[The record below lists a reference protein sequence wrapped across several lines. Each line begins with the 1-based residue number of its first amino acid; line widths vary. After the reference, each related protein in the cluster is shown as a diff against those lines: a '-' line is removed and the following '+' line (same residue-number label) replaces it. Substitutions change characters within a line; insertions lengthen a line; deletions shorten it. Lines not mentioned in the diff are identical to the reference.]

1 MTELIVPPYSKTAS
15 VFVELIVNFI
25 FRPIRLFN
33 FNTLNHVNNGLSI
46 TTSIKLFITYSDH
59 PIYQQY
65 TEWLEQILLLPT
77 NHKYSTL
84 VPFFNLVVL
93 FGQRRAISLLND
105 YLCRLKSLI

>member
-33 FNTLNHVNNGLSI
+33 FNTLNHVSNGLISNYI
-46 TTSIKLFITYSDH
+46 NQAFYYLYYSDH

-84 VPFFNLVVL
+84 VPFFNLWL
-93 FGQRRAISLLND
+93 YCLDSAGQSPSSMI
-105 YLCRLKSLI
+105 IFVG